1 MRGEQH
7 ECNQHTFMLGA
18 PLVFVVES
26 FQDATTK
33 HGLGLFRNFSIF
45 FYYFLIFIKI
55 NPFFAQYLKKLGIF

>member
-33 HGLGLFRNFSIF
+33 HGLGLFRNFPYFSTIF
-45 FYYFLIFIKI
+45 LFL
-55 NPFFAQYLKKLGIF
+55 